1 MQFRK
6 IVFAAALAAFGCHA
20 GFTCCGA
27 LAQAQTQDWPT
38 SAAVRVVVPFA
49 AGGPVDVPAR
59 LMNERLSA
67 QTKGTFIVENRG
79 GAGGAI
85 GAQQVAQA
93 APDGQ
98 MLLFTTSSISIAPA
112 LYPNLPFDPLEL
124 TMISLIAEVPI
135 VLAVRGDSPI
145 KTLAELIAKAK
156 AEPGKITFGSGGVGT
171 GNHLS
176 GELLKTLAGI
186 NLLHV
191 PYRGMAPGMTAL
203 YAGDID
209 SVFSSTIEALQPAR
223 DGRLRVLGIC
233 SPERLT
239 ELPDVPSIA
248 ELVPGYAM
256 ANWYGLFGPN
266 GLPPAIVQRLE
277 RELAAMR
284 SHPLMVER
292 AATAGIK
299 LKLTSADVL
308 RERMAAEVPRWKKI
322 AGELKLKPD

>member
-1 MQFRK
+1 MQICRLL
-6 IVFAAALAAFGCHA
+6 FAAIVAAA
-20 GFTCCGA
+20 GLNPVA
-27 LAQAQTQDWPT
+27 APAQAQAQAPDWPPST
-38 SAAVRVVVPFA
+38 AVRVIVPFA
-49 AGGPVDVPAR
+49 AGGPVDVPVR

-67 QTKGTFIVENRG
+67 QTKGTFVLENRG
-79 GAGGAI
+79 GAGGNI

-98 MLLFTTSSISIAPA
+98 TLLFTTSSITIAPA

-124 TMISLIAEVPI
+124 TAISLIAEVPI
-135 VLAVRGDSPI
+135 VLAVRGNSPI
-145 KTLAELIAKAK
+145 RTLAEYIAKAK

-191 PYRGMAPGMTAL
+191 PFRGSAPGLTAV

-209 SVFSSTIEALQPAR
+209 SLFSSTTEVLGPAR
-223 DGRLRVLGIC
+223 DGRLRVLGVC
-233 SPERLT
+233 SPERLP

-256 ANWYGLFGPN
+256 ANWYGLFGPS

-277 RELAAMR
+277 RELAAMQT
-284 SHPLMVER
+284 HPPMVER
-292 AATAGIK
+292 IAATGIK
-299 LKLTSADVL
+299 LKLTSASVL
-308 RERMAAEVPRWKKI
+308 RERMVAEVPRWKKI
-322 AGELKLKPD
+322 AAELKLKPD

>member
-1 MQFRK
+1 MQIRSLL
-6 IVFAAALAAFGCHA
+6 FAAALASA
-20 GFTCCGA
+20 GFGTA
-27 LAQAQTQDWPT
+27 VAQAQAQEWPP
-38 SAAVRVVVPFA
+38 SAAVRVIVPYA

-67 QTKGTFIVENRG
+67 QTKGTFVLENRG

-112 LYPNLPFDPLEL
+112 LYSNLPFDPLEL

-145 KTLAELIAKAK
+145 KTLAEYIAKAK

-191 PYRGMAPGMTAL
+191 PFRGSAPGLTAL
-203 YAGDID
+203 YGGDLD
-209 SVFSSTIEALQPAR
+209 SIFSSTTEVLGPAR
-223 DGRLRVLGIC
+223 DGRLRVLGVC
-233 SPERLT
+233 SPERLP

-256 ANWYGLFGPN
+256 ANWYGLFGPS

-277 RELAAMR
+277 RELATMR
-284 SHPLMVER
+284 THPPMVER
-292 AATAGIK
+292 IAAAGLK
-299 LKLTSADVL
+299 LKLTSAAVL
-308 RERMAAEVPRWKKI
+308 RERMIAEVPRWKKI
-322 AGELKLKPD
+322 VGELKLKPD